1 MIAEEIFS
9 EVQKLSNNK
18 PLTISLSGGN
28 PATQDFSALIK
39 LGQKYGYRFA
49 VETQGS
55 VAQDW
60 FADLDVLTLSPNP
73 PSSDM
78 KTDWSKLEDCIN
90 AAKGK
95 PETALKIVVFD
106 DGDYEYARI
115 VSNKYPEL
123 PMYLQP
129 GNHQVEGE
137 SDVAGLNERMRWL
150 VDKALEDQWFN
161 ANILP
166 QLHVM
171 IWGNERGV

>member
-1 MIAEEIFS
+1 M
-9 EVQKLSNNK
+9 
-18 PLTISLSGGN
+18 
-28 PATQDFSALIK
+28 
-39 LGQKYGYRFA
+39 
-49 VETQGS
+49 
-55 VAQDW
+55 
-60 FADLDVLTLSPNP
+60 
-73 PSSDM
+73 
-78 KTDWSKLEDCIN
+78 

-106 DGDYEYARI
+106 NGDYEYARS

-137 SDVAGLNERMRWL
+137 SDISGLNERMRWL